1 MGGLRKTELIFH
13 PENLLG
19 SLLLFE
25 KHCLPW
31 SFANSPRKDIA
42 MEQPLLLLESL
53 LDINPQDVA
62 PKPDKLADS
71 LGLYCRRVFIYIS
84 ILCVHK
90 AGLQ

>member
-1 MGGLRKTELIFH
+1 
-13 PENLLG
+13 
-19 SLLLFE
+19 
-25 KHCLPW
+25 
-31 SFANSPRKDIA
+31 